1 MSEIIKGKVWIDRR
15 LCKGCGICV
24 VLCPNKILQ
33 IDEENKA
40 FVTKRE
46 ECIGCRQ
53 CEFHCP
59 DFAILM
65 EGEDGKL

>member
-15 LCKGCGICV
+15 FCKGCGICV
-24 VLCPNKILQ
+24 ALCPKNILF

-40 FVTKRE
+40 CVAERE
-46 ECIGCRQ
+46 MCIGCRQ

-65 EGEDGKL
+65 EDEDGQL

>member
-1 MSEIIKGKVWIDRR
+1 MKLKVVIDRR
-15 LCKGCGICV
+15 MCKGCGICV
-24 VLCPNKILQ
+24 VLCPKKILK
-33 IDEENKA
+33 INEEGKA
-40 FVTKRE
+40 SVTERQ

-65 EGEDGKL
+65 GDDDGQL

>member
-1 MSEIIKGKVWIDRR
+1 MEKDMDNKVWIDRR

-24 VLCPNKILQ
+24 VLCPKKILT
-33 IDEENKA
+33 IDEEGKA
-40 FVTKRE
+40 SVTERQ

-65 EGEDGKL
+65 GDEDGQV

>member
-1 MSEIIKGKVWIDRR
+1 MKLKVVIDRKM
-15 LCKGCGICV
+15 CKGWGICV
-24 VLCPNKILQ
+24 VLCPKKILK
-33 IDEENKA
+33 IDEEGKA
-40 FVTKRE
+40 SVTERQ

-65 EGEDGKL
+65 GDDDGQL

>member
-1 MSEIIKGKVWIDRR
+1 MSEIIKGIVSIDRR

-24 VLCPNKILQ
+24 ALCPKKILL
-33 IDEENKA
+33 IDEDSKA
-40 FVTKRE
+40 YVTERE

-65 EGEDGKL
+65 VGENGQL